1 MASIR
6 VGRVGIVM
14 ARASSSEPSADL
26 RVRIRALNRAD
37 RDRTYAEAKACLVF
51 AYGERHAPLIDRL
64 APESVILSD
73 LCYIR
78 STYGGSPIDRDRR
91 VLLRTRVEVLLDS
104 ADEEPADVDRDALAA
119 LLEDVLVS
127 LECL

>member
-1 MASIR
+1 
-6 VGRVGIVM
+6 M